1 MFAPPYL
8 GSFFVFLF
16 SMSAMDGHD
25 SQPLPDPQHQHA
37 SAEERIAEQAREIQ
51 QLREQLAKA
60 SVKEGP
66 ALPPL
71 SVPELNK
78 ALEQPQLTQWM
89 RLILSNLKAYVRLM
103 ARGFGEVPRPVQF
116 KGQVANDMMDLGEQ
130 PAWRTWE
137 CVNQYQTAWGATGTS
152 SVPTGP
158 DHRTPPPPP
167 GQEAPRGARRRHG
180 HPARRPLQPLRP
192 SVKC

>member
-8 GSFFVFLF
+8 GSFFVFLL

-25 SQPLPDPQHQHA
+25 LQPLPDPQHQHA

-51 QLREQLAKA
+51 QLREQLARA

-78 ALEQPQLTQWM
+78 ALERPQLTQWM
-89 RLILSNLKAYVRLM
+89 RLILSNLKANVRLR
-103 ARGFGEVPRPVQF
+103 AGEVGEVPRPVGC
-116 KGQVANDMMDLGEQ
+116 KGQVANDMMDPGEQ
-130 PAWRTWE
+130 LAWRTGD
-137 CVNQYQTAWGATGTS
+137 CVNESQTAY
-152 SVPTGP
+152 
-158 DHRTPPPPP
+158 
-167 GQEAPRGARRRHG
+167 ARRYAGSAGSSR
-180 HPARRPLQPLRP
+180 Q
-192 SVKC
+192 SDQ